1 MTESRTAERG
11 SKPITATKP
20 FAKISNLIPAT
31 SVYSRGT
38 QTDQSQMA
46 APRIYTHFQL
56 DSGGGAVY
64 SKVPPIGATT
74 TDSGRIIERSVSP
87 RQVQI
92 ELEGEHQEQSQKSD
106 DAQEASCRNR
116 RKEGATALAYNIM
129 ALDRHELNILASAVQ
144 QSDFYVNAG
153 KVALTQFWFPNIIF
167 WKVVLTKASVC
178 SVCNS

>member
-1 MTESRTAERG
+1 MTESRATVRG
-11 SKPITATKP
+11 SKPITAIKP

-31 SVYSRGT
+31 SVYSQGI
-38 QTDQSQMA
+38 QTEQSQMA
-46 APRIYTHFQL
+46 APRIYTHFPL
-56 DSGGGAVY
+56 DNGGGAVY

-92 ELEGEHQEQSQKSD
+92 ELESEHQEQSQKSD

-129 ALDRHELNILASAVQ
+129 ALDRHELSILASAVQ

-153 KVALTQFWFPNIIF
+153 KVASMKCWFANIIF
-167 WKVVLTKASVC
+167 WQDVWMKVDVC
-178 SVCNS
+178 L